1 MKTVILAALA
11 GAATTAAAQP
21 VVAPSAFEQLSSP
34 VNPADTPTREFA
46 RTHQQVISAAH
57 LASIPVGS
65 SITQISFRASNYGTV
80 NAMGSWPASTLNFFT
95 FEVYLGRAAR
105 GPGFMSGVFA
115 ENVVPTT
122 EVRVRQGPLAVPAAS
137 YRNVVAPPGANPW
150 GMEIQLTPYVYQGGD
165 LVLTIRHSGHLTAL
179 TPRLFV
185 DSLANNTH
193 GMQSMGASSAGAT
206 TGTPDQGLPVIV
218 RFRYVPPPAC
228 IANCDGSTGRP
239 VLTANDYMCF
249 LNQYHQALALPY
261 AQQVTSY
268 ANCDGSTTHP
278 VLNIGDFVCFNN
290 RFATG
295 CP

>member
-1 MKTVILAALA
+1 MALLTVLA
-11 GAATTAAAQP
+11 GAAIPAAGQP
-21 VVAPSAFEQLSSP
+21 VVAPAAFALLASP
-34 VNPADTPTREFA
+34 VSPMDTPTREFA
-46 RTHQQVISAAH
+46 RTHQQVIAASH

-65 SITQISFRASNYGTV
+65 SITQITFRASNFGTV
-80 NAMGSWPASTLNFFT
+80 NALGSWPASTLNFFT
-95 FEVYLGRAAR
+95 FEVYLAKAAR

-115 ENVVPTT
+115 ENVVVGT
-122 EVRVRQGPLAVPAAS
+122 EVRVRQGPMSVPAAS

-150 GMEIQLTPYVYQGGD
+150 GFEIQLSPFVYQGGD
-165 LVLTIRHSGHLTAL
+165 LVVTIRHSGHLTTF

-185 DSLANNTH
+185 DSVSNNTH
-193 GMQSMGASSAGAT
+193 GMQSMGSSTAGAT
-206 TGTPDQGLPVIV
+206 VGTPDQGLPAIV
-218 RFRYVPPPAC
+218 RFRYVPPPSC
-228 IANCDGSTGRP
+228 VANCDGSTASP
-239 VLTANDYMCF
+239 LLTANDFMCF
-249 LNQYHQALALPY
+249 LNRYHEAMGLPY